1 MWRHHMLYG
10 EAKSIEHKP
19 TPSGRIFGTEII
31 VKQ

>member
-10 EAKSIEHKP
+10 ESKNIEHKP

-31 VKQ
+31 VKR